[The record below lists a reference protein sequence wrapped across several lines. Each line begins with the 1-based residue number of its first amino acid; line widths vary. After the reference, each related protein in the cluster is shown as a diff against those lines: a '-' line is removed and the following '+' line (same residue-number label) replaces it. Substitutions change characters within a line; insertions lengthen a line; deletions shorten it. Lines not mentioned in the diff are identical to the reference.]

1 MQSVGERTGSQ
12 KVLRVISIVQIIEA
26 VLLVVFALMG
36 VMSGAAIGAA
46 DPSSVAELTAE
57 TGMSQGALGGL
68 VAGTSLTVIIAAAI
82 SILIAVFGLRASND
96 VNKIMPAWIFSI
108 IGLVGSC
115 LSIVM
120 KAVNGTLSGNLLSS
134 LLTLAVAVLTFWVCN
149 NIKAEAGK

>member
-108 IGLVGSC
+108 IGLAGSC